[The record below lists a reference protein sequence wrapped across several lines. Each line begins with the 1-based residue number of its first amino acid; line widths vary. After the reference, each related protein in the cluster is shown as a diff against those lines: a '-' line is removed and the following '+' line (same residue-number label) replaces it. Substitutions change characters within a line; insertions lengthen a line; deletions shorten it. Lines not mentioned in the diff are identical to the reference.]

1 MTRGYQQ
8 GIQRLWIINV
18 GDIKPAE
25 AELEFCMDLAW
36 DIQAWGP
43 VKAARWSREWAAKTF
58 GNNVADEIGAIK
70 QEYYRLAA
78 AGKPEHVS
86 FVTYT
91 NEEINQR
98 IADYKAIAD
107 RVEAVR
113 G

>member
-1 MTRGYQQ
+1 
-8 GIQRLWIINV
+8 
-18 GDIKPAE
+18 
-25 AELEFCMDLAW
+25 MDLAW

-113 G
+113 GCIRADLQDAFFQLVEYPVMGA